1 MRAKFIDVL
10 DHLAQWLI
18 KRLQRVMYLIERQCR
33 FCWWTIAASD
43 EHRFAEHIF
52 KDKASRI
59 VGRLGRAAVFAQKG
73 DYFFH
78 GRPKV
83 LNLSNFF
90 LFDPLVFSDP
100 KLSYMH
106 SLTCESFSNFWT
118 DRRFINTA
126 QLCAKFI

>member
-52 KDKASRI
+52 KDKASQSLAASGALRS
-59 VGRLGRAAVFAQKG
+59 LPKRATT
-73 DYFFH
+73 FFMADL
-78 GRPKV
+78 R
-83 LNLSNFF
+83 
-90 LFDPLVFSDP
+90 FS
-100 KLSYMH
+100 
-106 SLTCESFSNFWT
+106 T
-118 DRRFINTA
+118 
-126 QLCAKFI
+126 